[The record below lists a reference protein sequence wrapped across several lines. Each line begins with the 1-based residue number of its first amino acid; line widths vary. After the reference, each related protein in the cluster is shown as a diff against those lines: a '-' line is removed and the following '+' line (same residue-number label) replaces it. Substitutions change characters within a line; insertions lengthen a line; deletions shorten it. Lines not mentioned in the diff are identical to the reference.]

1 MANHYYKIGKKGTV
15 LLLIASLGFL
25 IASIWLMEMQIKP
38 KNIGKI
44 EYASIELGN
53 KGVDQMYYI
62 DKAAEYSLK
71 NVLEIKSRTYQ
82 QGLTIKQIC
91 NLQLDE
97 CQQGKADCQAN
108 LKLFCKDELENAFK
122 TEFSKY
128 LGNLIIQTGS
138 DVLVNDYRFEIKEIT
153 SNMTAKTREIEITG
167 KTTKNLQGKAEGIE
181 YKIKPNFRVKAK
193 L

>member
-44 EYASIELGN
+44 EYSLIELGN
-53 KGVDQMYYI
+53 KGIDQMYYT
-62 DKAAEYSLK
+62 DKAAQYSLK
-71 NVLEIKSRTYQ
+71 NALEIKSRTYQ

-97 CQQGKADCQAN
+97 CQQGKADCQTN
-108 LKLFCKDELENAFK
+108 LKLFCKDELEKAFK
-122 TEFSKY
+122 EEFSKY

-138 DVLVNDYRFEIKEIT
+138 EVLITDYQFEITEIT

-167 KTTKNLQGKAEGIE
+167 KTTKTLQGKAESIE
-181 YKIKPNFRVKAK
+181 YKIKPNFRARAK